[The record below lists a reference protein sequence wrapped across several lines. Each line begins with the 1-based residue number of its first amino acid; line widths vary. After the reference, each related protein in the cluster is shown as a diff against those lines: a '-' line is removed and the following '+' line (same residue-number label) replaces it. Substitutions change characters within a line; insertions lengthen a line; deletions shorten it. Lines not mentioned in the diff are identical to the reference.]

1 MDNYA
6 DYINSETC
14 TSTAGGP
21 TNFYT
26 EVGLFLMPLKNS
38 LRKRLVLYNCF
49 CLLVCVYFQ

>member
-26 EVGLFLMPLKNS
+26 EVGLFFMSLKKS
-38 LRKRLVLYNCF
+38 LRKRLVLSTCE
-49 CLLVCVYFQ
+49 YFQ